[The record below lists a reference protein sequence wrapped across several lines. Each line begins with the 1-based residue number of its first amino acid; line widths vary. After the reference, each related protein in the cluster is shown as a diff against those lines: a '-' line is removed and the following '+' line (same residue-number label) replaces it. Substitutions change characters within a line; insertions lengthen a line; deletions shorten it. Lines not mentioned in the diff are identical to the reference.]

1 MRYLRQL
8 AEIGRGDIAVAGGK
22 GANLGELV
30 RAGLPVPPGFVL
42 TTDAYRAYVAATG
55 IDERV
60 RSGEGRIR
68 DLFTAPVPD
77 DIAGELLAARKEL
90 GAAVAVRSSAT
101 AEDLADASFAGQQD
115 TFLDVRGDDALLAA
129 VRDCWASLWTERAV
143 DYRSRRG
150 IDPAEVALAVVVQ
163 EMADAD
169 AAGVMFTANPTTG
182 RRDEVVVAAA
192 WGLGEAVVSG
202 AVTTDDA
209 VVEKASGRVRSRATR
224 W

>member
-8 AEIGRGDIAVAGGK
+8 AEIGRGDIAGAGGK

-101 AEDLADASFAGQQD
+101 AAPSSLRAASSSSAMSSGI
-115 TFLDVRGDDALLAA
+115 GA
-129 VRDCWASLWTERAV
+129 VK
-143 DYRSRRG
+143 RSRMRPP
-150 IDPAEVALAVVVQ
+150 PARISSP
-163 EMADAD
+163 M
-169 AAGVMFTANPTTG
+169 P
-182 RRDEVVVAAA
+182 VAA
-192 WGLGEAVVSG
+192 
-202 AVTTDDA
+202 T
-209 VVEKASGRVRSRATR
+209 
-224 W
+224 